1 MRDEGLTVDT
11 ATNFQHLV
19 HLVFLEWHSSFL
31 TSPSEV
37 DLGFLSLEHG
47 TQGEE
52 LSKDAAERPLI
63 NRWCVVPCSE

>member
-37 DLGFLSLEHG
+37 NLGFLSLEHG
-47 TQGEE
+47 
-52 LSKDAAERPLI
+52 S
-63 NRWCVVPCSE
+63 